1 MMTMENKKESLSM
14 GVIDKTSLINDEKEK
29 EIETDVE
36 QAITNNIEKYGI
48 VKDEPELLQ
57 EQEEKKDEKQ
67 EKEESVDDIENT
79 EKTIESLKKQVED
92 FRKIIA
98 KSKKGVKDIKEYEY
112 INIMKLEDDNNRL
125 QQNVFDG
132 IATDDE
138 KRQLE
143 LNKKRYKALLNQTDI
158 KGNYIYDSRS
168 RASATYNADY
178 NEQTQAGVNSL
189 RNTFLNDITN
199 DNSLTK
205 AKIGEWL
212 DGNENEVIKKY
223 GINKKVYDNIRAVAE
238 QMNNKLLIKE
248 YKDSVEKERDLIHM
262 SNDIKNDMFIKT
274 LNMEKGIIKN
284 EEFDNIETLY
294 NAMNDLENDYKSG
307 QISCL
312 KNFTK

>member
-1 MMTMENKKESLSM
+1 MENKKESLSM